1 MWKVAREVGRSAE
14 QRWWW
19 NGCMRAAQQGEGGT
33 MDIVADVPERRVVT
47 GVVACDLVAFFRTE
61 RVWSAPVGLVG
72 VRIR

>member
-47 GVVACDLVAFFRTE
+47 GVVACDLDQ
-61 RVWSAPVGLVG
+61 WSVC
-72 VRIR
+72 VRIFFSNGE

>member
-47 GVVACDLVAFFRTE
+47 GVVACDLDQ
-61 RVWSAPVGLVG
+61 WSVC
-72 VRIR
+72 VRIVFSNGE